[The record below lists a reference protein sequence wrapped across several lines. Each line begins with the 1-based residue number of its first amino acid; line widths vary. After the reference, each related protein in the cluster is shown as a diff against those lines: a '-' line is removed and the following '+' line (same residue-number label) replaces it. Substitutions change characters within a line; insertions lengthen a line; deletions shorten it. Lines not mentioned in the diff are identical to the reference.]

1 MTNFSA
7 SDELPLAPPAGMRDL
22 LPPDAEHRA
31 QLASQVAAT
40 FASYGY
46 ERVATPPFEHADV
59 LERGLWNVERRSL
72 LRFVEPET
80 GEVALLRPD
89 ITPQIARIVATR
101 LRERPMPQRL
111 CYEGTILRRRR
122 GRARR
127 QLQSTQAG
135 IECVGLSGP
144 ASDAEVIEVAARA
157 VSEGGLE
164 SFRIELHDVR
174 VGREALAEVPESAR
188 SAAERALSAK
198 DQTQLEQILTSAG
211 MKREE
216 RRPLLRLPELYGD
229 LPSVVA
235 RAQRHMKSGSAHAA
249 LERLKKVQ
257 EYLGHAGVAERLDVD
272 LGEVRG
278 QAYYTGVSF
287 ALLAAGPGEA
297 IGAGGRYD
305 ALLARFGAP
314 HPATGFALDLGHLEW
329 ALLHTGQTPRSAGKL
344 RITLVGE
351 GAEARAWARGLRDA
365 GLRVTRLGVSDR
377 AAAMKHA
384 RAWGADA
391 VLTLGAKHANLTRT
405 SDGKK
410 RNLGDARSP
419 LNGEPLAQLIKWT
432 RAGAEA
438 GSNET
443 ADIGRGPA
451 TNEVG

>member
-235 RAQRHMKSGSAHAA
+235 PI
-249 LERLKKVQ
+249 E
-257 EYLGHAGVAERLDVD
+257 
-272 LGEVRG
+272 
-278 QAYYTGVSF
+278 
-287 ALLAAGPGEA
+287 
-297 IGAGGRYD
+297 I
-305 ALLARFGAP
+305 
-314 HPATGFALDLGHLEW
+314 
-329 ALLHTGQTPRSAGKL
+329 
-344 RITLVGE
+344 I
-351 GAEARAWARGLRDA
+351 
-365 GLRVTRLGVSDR
+365 
-377 AAAMKHA
+377 
-384 RAWGADA
+384 
-391 VLTLGAKHANLTRT
+391 
-405 SDGKK
+405 
-410 RNLGDARSP
+410 
-419 LNGEPLAQLIKWT
+419 
-432 RAGAEA
+432 
-438 GSNET
+438 
-443 ADIGRGPA
+443 
-451 TNEVG
+451 